1 MHKNHTPIIVIVKS
15 KVIIMDMTCPF
26 CVDHHVNIYFDVL
39 ISFVL
44 RQTQEIF
51 IKTTPYMHG
60 DKKWI
65 QLPNL
70 WQLKIFN
77 YQTYGD

>member
-1 MHKNHTPIIVIVKS
+1 
-15 KVIIMDMTCPF
+15 
-26 CVDHHVNIYFDVL
+26 
-39 ISFVL
+39 
-44 RQTQEIF
+44 
-51 IKTTPYMHG
+51 MHG

-77 YQTYGD
+77 YQTYGDKKISITKPMVIEILWSPFL